1 MSCHGNAENSG
12 WTIDYVLDKVC
23 FYLLGPFQSWD
34 NFLSAISGPLNAV
47 IDIHNK
53 TAWPYLLSGVVIA
66 WLIFV
71 VKKKR
76 GDVTHG
82 TKFRHFLFPSEI
94 YFHPSAKTDYKF
106 AFIDLCIRLVIYIP
120 FISGLSGL
128 FYKVAVSML
137 GVSSASLDRIPAS
150 AVTFVA
156 AICIMDFAFFLSHF
170 LMHKIPLLW
179 QFHQVHHSA
188 EVLTPVTV
196 YRVHPIETLV
206 TSIVSAVVGALTAV
220 CYTSLSDHHLNFV
233 SLFGLNIVTFAF
245 FLGGN
250 VLRHSH
256 VWVSFGPWL
265 SWIFI
270 SPAQHQIHHSF
281 ETRHWNK
288 NFGYIFAVWDV
299 CIGSLYVPRK
309 LERIQFGIPDSDPAE
324 FSTVSRLYFRPF
336 LKAVEPW
343 LRLQRVKPD
352 ARLVNPVKRNRIPVE
367 QSLRPLLEQPIK
379 APQGSFRQ
387 IEAVLTTGPAHS
399 AERFNSIKETV
410 NT

>member
-1 MSCHGNAENSG
+1 MSCLGNAENSSSALG
-12 WTIDYVLDKVC
+12 YLLEKIC

-34 NFLSAISGPLNAV
+34 NFLPAIFGPINAV

-53 TAWPYLLSGVVIA
+53 TGWPYLISGIIIA

-71 VKKKR
+71 VKKRR
-76 GDVTHG
+76 GDLTPG
-82 TKFRHFLFPSEI
+82 AKFRDFLFPSKI
-94 YFHPSAKTDYKF
+94 YSHPSAKTDFRF
-106 AFIDLCIRLVIYIP
+106 AVIDLSIALVIYIP

-128 FYKVAVSML
+128 LYKIAVSLL

-150 AVTFVA
+150 VITFVA
-156 AICIMDFAFFLSHF
+156 AICIMDFCFFLSHF

-179 QFHQVHHSA
+179 EFHKVHHSA

-196 YRVHPIETLV
+196 YRVHPVEALINNV
-206 TSIVSAVVGALTAV
+206 VSAVVGALTAA
-220 CYTSLSDHHLNFV
+220 CYTSLSDHHLNFI

-270 SPAQHQIHHSF
+270 SPAQHQVHHSV
-281 ETRHWNK
+281 ETNHWNK
-288 NFGYIFAVWDV
+288 NFGYIFAVWDL
-299 CIGSLYVPRK
+299 CIGTLYVPRK
-309 LERIQFGIPDSDPAE
+309 PERIQFGIPNSDPAE
-324 FSTVSRLYFRPF
+324 FSTVSRLYFMPF
-336 LKAVEPW
+336 LRAVEPW
-343 LRLQRVKPD
+343 LSLRSRKPD
-352 ARLVNPVKRNRIPVE
+352 ERLVNAFEVPMPVE
-367 QSLRPLLEQPIK
+367 QSLRGLLGQPIK
-379 APQGSFRQ
+379 ATQGNFRQ
-387 IEAVLTTGPAHS
+387 VEAVLISTGPPGS
-399 AERFNSIKETV
+399 AKRTDSIIETV